1 MIEGLHA
8 IVGSAGIL
16 PCAPEH
22 RLGSRSPATV
32 VAPQGEAEVA
42 ALVEYAAKA
51 HFSFVIAGGGTALS
65 LLEPPDEAWWLLST
79 QRLKGVVDYA
89 PEDLVLTV
97 RAGTTLAETQQ
108 LLSQHRQYLP
118 WNVPL
123 PERATIG
130 GIVSSNR
137 SGSWRYRHGTP
148 RDRLLQVRAVRGDGV
163 AFRSGAKVVKSVAGY
178 DVHRL
183 LCGAWG
189 TLAVLTEITLKVA
202 PLPPAFEAVG
212 WFCTWDALEPTLA
225 HLMSAPLQPD
235 GITVVAFA
243 GESLTAYGVAAQE
256 SRATVSSEQGTM
268 HHASLIQRLCYRG
281 GARKNL
287 LTPSFRFPLQ
297 VQGEPILGFAHSGGC
312 LPAGTASRFPSLA
325 GGTLRR
331 GASRISSDALAV
343 EQTQASATGVLTP
356 PPPVVYEE
364 ATQTLPEPETEAAL
378 QTEPAASRPFV
389 LMEFSGRPEG
399 VRWQIEW
406 LRSQGYPAESVEPTM
421 LESLQNA
428 LAPRTHRFMLQLL
441 MRPNE
446 VAEAMVQWSRPG
458 VSMLAHAGSGVVY
471 LWGESVEPLPFLT
484 ERLRHTAFRW
494 RVLNWAEDAR
504 ADLPPMPL
512 SEGER
517 RLMQA
522 LKQAFDPAGVL
533 PRIV

>member
-8 IVGSAGIL
+8 IVGNAGML

-32 VAPQGEAEVA
+32 VAPQSEAEVA

-51 HFSFVIAGGGTALS
+51 HFPFVIAGGGTALS

-118 WNVPL
+118 WNGPL
-123 PERATIG
+123 PEQATIG

-163 AFRSGAKVVKSVAGY
+163 VFRSGAKVVKSVAGY
-178 DVHRL
+178 DIHRL

-212 WFCTWDALEPTLA
+212 WFSTWDALEPTLA

-243 GESLTAYGVAAQE
+243 GESLTAYGAAVHE
-256 SRATVSSEQGTM
+256 SCATVPTEHGTTPR
-268 HHASLIQRLCYRG
+268 ASLIR
-281 GARKNL
+281 
-287 LTPSFRFPLQ
+287 
-297 VQGEPILGFAHSGGC
+297 
-312 LPAGTASRFPSLA
+312 
-325 GGTLRR
+325 
-331 GASRISSDALAV
+331 
-343 EQTQASATGVLTP
+343 ASAAGVLTP

-364 ATQTLPEPETEAAL
+364 AVQTLPEPETEVEVR
-378 QTEPAASRPFV
+378 TEPVASRPFV
-389 LMEFSGRPEG
+389 LIELSGRSEG
-399 VRWQIEW
+399 VRWQREW
-406 LRSQGYPAESVEPTM
+406 LRTQGYPAEPVKPAM

-428 LAPRTHRFMLQLL
+428 LAPRMHKFMLQLL

-494 RVLNWAEDAR
+494 RVLSWAEDPR
-504 ADLPPMPL
+504 AELPPMPL

-522 LKQAFDPAGVL
+522 LKQAFDPAGVM

>member
-8 IVGSAGIL
+8 IVGSEGVLACE
-16 PCAPEH
+16 PAYC
-22 RLGSRSPATV
+22 LGRRTPATV
-32 VAPQGEAEVA
+32 VAPQSEEEVA
-42 ALVEYAAKA
+42 ALVKYAAKA
-51 HFSFVIAGGGTALS
+51 RFPFVIGGGGTALS
-65 LLEPPDEAWWLLST
+65 MLEPPAEAWWLLST
-79 QRLKGVVDYA
+79 RRLKGVVDYA

-97 RAGTTLAETQQ
+97 RAGTTLAEAQQ

-123 PERATIG
+123 PEQATIG
-130 GIVSSNR
+130 GIVSGNR

-178 DVHRL
+178 DIHRL

-189 TLAVLTEITLKVA
+189 TLSVLTEITLKVA
-202 PLPPAFEAVG
+202 PLPPVFEVVG
-212 WFCTWDALEPTLA
+212 WFSTWDVLEPTLA
-225 HLMSAPLQPD
+225 HLMGAPLQPD
-235 GITVVAFA
+235 GMTVLAFA
-243 GESLTAYGVAAQE
+243 GESLTAYGAVAHE
-256 SRATVSSEQGTM
+256 SQAIAPSGTGITPR
-268 HHASLIQRLCYRG
+268 ASLI
-281 GARKNL
+281 
-287 LTPSFRFPLQ
+287 
-297 VQGEPILGFAHSGGC
+297 
-312 LPAGTASRFPSLA
+312 
-325 GGTLRR
+325 
-331 GASRISSDALAV
+331 
-343 EQTQASATGVLTP
+343 QASATGVLTP

-364 ATQTLPEPETEAAL
+364 ATQTFPEPETEAAL
-378 QTEPAASRPFV
+378 QTEPATSRPFV
-389 LMEFSGRPEG
+389 LIEFSGRPEG

-406 LRSQGYPAESVEPTM
+406 LRSQGYPAEPVEPAM
-421 LESLQNA
+421 LKSLQNA

-458 VSMLAHAGSGVVY
+458 VSMLAHAGSGVLY
-471 LWGESVEPLPFLT
+471 LWGESVEPIPFLT

-504 ADLPPMPL
+504 ADLPPIPL